1 MLTITPKN
9 KAAAPLEFFDVN
21 FSEPI
26 DFSSLTA
33 VDVVI
38 TGPGGAIP
46 VTTVE
51 QVTPTVAR
59 LRFAPQ
65 TADGSYTL
73 KLGPNVTDLGGTA
86 MDHDLD
92 GVSGEPVD
100 DVFNATLILDAIG
113 PRVLST
119 VPTGGVNVAMSTIDI
134 NFSEPIASTSL
145 TPANFTL
152 TGPAGAIALTRVTF
166 INPTQVRLEFPQQT
180 TRGAYTL
187 TVSPAVHD
195 LVGNRLDS
203 NGNGILGE
211 TADAFQSTINIALPD
226 LSIDTARCRLRP
238 PMAK

>member
-1 MLTITPKN
+1 MTRLSDTRYRISVQAATADGIYNLTVGPAINDIGGIAMDQDGDGFAGELEDRYRSTLQLGGAGPQVLTITPKN

-51 QVTPTVAR
+51 QVSPTVAR

-145 TPANFTL
+145 TQPTL
-152 TGPAGAIALTRVTF
+152 R
-166 INPTQVRLEFPQQT
+166 
-180 TRGAYTL
+180 
-187 TVSPAVHD
+187 
-195 LVGNRLDS
+195 
-203 NGNGILGE
+203 
-211 TADAFQSTINIALPD
+211 
-226 LSIDTARCRLRP
+226 
-238 PMAK
+238 